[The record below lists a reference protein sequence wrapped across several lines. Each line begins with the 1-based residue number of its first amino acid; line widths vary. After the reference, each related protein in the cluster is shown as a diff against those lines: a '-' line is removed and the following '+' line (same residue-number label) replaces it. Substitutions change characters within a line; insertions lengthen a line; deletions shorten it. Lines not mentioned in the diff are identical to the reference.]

1 MADTIKVT
9 GAEMSDLVGKF
20 NTQASNFADAVAATT
35 QAVTNLGNWWTGD
48 AYTKF
53 AADWKKTCDAAT
65 AQVETLKDTAVAI
78 DTAATQYEE
87 TDQKIAKTV

>member
-20 NTQASNFADAVAATT
+20 NTQASNFADAVTATT
-35 QAVTNLGNWWTGD
+35 QAVTNLGNWWTGE
-48 AYTKF
+48 AYEKF
-53 AADWKKTCDAAT
+53 ASDWKKTCAAAM
-65 AQVETLKDTAVAI
+65 AQVETIKETATAVE
-78 DTAATQYEE
+78 TATAQYEE

>member
-20 NTQASNFADAVAATT
+20 NTQAGNF
-35 QAVTNLGNWWTGD
+35 GNWWTGD
-48 AYTKF
+48 AYNKF
-53 AADWKKTCDAAT
+53 AADWKKTCDAAM
-65 AQVETLKDTAVAI
+65 AQVETLKDTAVAV